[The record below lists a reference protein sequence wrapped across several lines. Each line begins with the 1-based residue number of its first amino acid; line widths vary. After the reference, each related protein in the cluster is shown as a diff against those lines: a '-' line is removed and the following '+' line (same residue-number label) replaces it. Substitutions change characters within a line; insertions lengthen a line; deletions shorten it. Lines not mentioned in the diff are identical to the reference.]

1 MAGSLGV
8 LGLSAKATS
17 SAPPALIVPWG
28 ARLGQGK
35 PAVRAE
41 TTLEKRRVW
50 PGLPLPH
57 TPLGAVRAGR
67 WVSSK
72 EQASGEEHPA
82 LYQGEC
88 RCRAA
93 CGGLPLESR
102 GKCCPCEQRLRQNRR
117 RAPDLAG
124 AGRVPAVPP
133 EVFLFWVNS
142 ILPVAGLHDQAA
154 SPKPGS
160 PPHLDMSNQTG

>member
-82 LYQGEC
+82 LYQG
-88 RCRAA
+88 
-93 CGGLPLESR
+93 GVSVPGS
-102 GKCCPCEQRLRQNRR
+102 LRW
-117 RAPDLAG
+117 PPAG
-124 AGRVPAVPP
+124 EPGQV
-133 EVFLFWVNS
+133 
-142 ILPVAGLHDQAA
+142 LPV
-154 SPKPGS
+154 
-160 PPHLDMSNQTG
+160 